1 MRARKGIIKKAFP
14 SEDIETLIEMSLKVV
29 AENFQMYP
37 ELGNIK
43 DQDIKDAIVERVS
56 PKHEITFTA

>member
-29 AENFQMYP
+29 AENF
-37 ELGNIK
+37 
-43 DQDIKDAIVERVS
+43 
-56 PKHEITFTA
+56 